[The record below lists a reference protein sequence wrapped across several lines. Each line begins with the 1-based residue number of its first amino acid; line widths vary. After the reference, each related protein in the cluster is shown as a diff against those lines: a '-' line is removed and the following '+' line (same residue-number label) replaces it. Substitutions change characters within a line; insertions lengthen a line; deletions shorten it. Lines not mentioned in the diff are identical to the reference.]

1 MDLMQQAPLGQALS
15 GLMRGA
21 SCVDASQVLLQV
33 NNDRQQQEQNQEK
46 NEGSTY
52 SMEQQ
57 MRQQSPSQ
65 VPSPLCML
73 VTVHSAS
80 DTHQTGQLRQLRED
94 CLGICTQRAAW
105 GVLVSFSHTYGC
117 SSLQLRLT
125 ALQMCMKRST
135 KIYSY

>member
-1 MDLMQQAPLGQALS
+1 M
-15 GLMRGA
+15 
-21 SCVDASQVLLQV
+21 LLQV

-46 NEGSTY
+46 NEASTY
-52 SMEQQ
+52 QMEQQ

-73 VTVHSAS
+73 VTAPSH
-80 DTHQTGQLRQLRED
+80 HTGQLDSSEK
-94 CLGICTQRAAW
+94 TAW
-105 GVLVSFSHTYGC
+105 GMYSESCMGCPRLFSHTYRC

-125 ALQMCMKRST
+125 ALQMCAKRST

>member
-1 MDLMQQAPLGQALS
+1 M
-15 GLMRGA
+15 
-21 SCVDASQVLLQV
+21 

-46 NEGSTY
+46 NEASTY

-73 VTVHSAS
+73 VTAPS
-80 DTHQTGQLRQLRED
+80 HQTGQLNSSEK
-94 CLGICTQRAAW
+94 IAW
-105 GVLVSFSHTYGC
+105 VMYSESCMGCSSLFSHTYGC

-125 ALQMCMKRST
+125 ALQMCMKAST
-135 KIYSY
+135 QIYSY